1 MDNTEKTLIAF
12 LAGAAAGALTGL
24 LLAPDTGEKTRKRLG
39 KNVDRFKDELETTW
53 DKTALKISDLTD
65 SVLSD
70 LDQYSKKITENVKH

>member
-39 KNVDRFKDELETTW
+39 KNVSQWTDELETTW

>member
-24 LLAPDTGEKTRKRLG
+24 LLAPDSGEKTRKKLG
-39 KNVDRFKDELETTW
+39 KNIDTWKDELETTW

-65 SVLSD
+65 SVLED
-70 LDQYSKKITENVKH
+70 LDGYSKKVADNIKN